1 MNKTHKITTVA
12 MMIAITSALM
22 LIDRQFGFILADTWP
37 IFTCA
42 VVYFIY
48 DRFEHNMA
56 YTYGFC
62 MILMSFVIGNIL
74 TIIYTISSV
83 IGSLIICHLLN
94 NPKRIQYS
102 VLIFFII
109 EFIVSCL
116 IYPLLGLDAVNG
128 AKLLPQLLRGE
139 NVSIANIGIVL
150 TYNLSLLTVSV
161 LETCISFMLFEILKT
176 RLKNY

>member
-12 MMIAITSALM
+12 MMIALTSALM
-22 LIDRQFGFILADTWP
+22 LIDRQFGFMLADTWP

-48 DRFEHNMA
+48 DRFEPNMA

-62 MILMSFVIGNIL
+62 MVLMSFILGNIL
-74 TIIYTISSV
+74 TVIYTISSV

-94 NPKRIQYS
+94 NPRRIQYS
-102 VLIFFII
+102 ILIFFII

-116 IYPLLGLDAVNG
+116 VIPLLGLDAVNG
-128 AKLLPQLLRGE
+128 AKLLHQMIKGE
-139 NVSIANIGIVL
+139 NISLVNIWFVFV
-150 TYNLSLLTVSV
+150 YNLSLLTVSV
-161 LETCISFMLFEILKT
+161 LETCISFMLFNILKT
-176 RLKNY
+176 RLKN